1 MSENKKYYVELIGV
15 ETIPVKVVHNQC
27 ITKLKKTNQMVVL
40 KV

>member
-15 ETIPVKVVHNQC
+15 ENIPVKTVHNQC
-27 ITKLKKTNQMVVL
+27 ITKLKTNQMVVL